1 MSIISRLSTESAY
14 QVGLIDRQEYLR
26 PQFRAGQVPLVAD
39 VSMTSQ
45 DVQNLVKRGFLAP
58 PQSETGKHRKFSLR
72 DVVAVRVIHDLAI
85 EAKGD
90 FTLAAA
96 LAETIAQRG
105 EDVLAAGVNLVSA
118 WEADEACVYYFAV
131 HDDKITGAFLTRE
144 QLADAV
150 TGKRT
155 VPGIRGHV
163 KSYIEC
169 DELLLL
175 VLLSYLAQEYHA

>member
-1 MSIISRLSTESAY
+1 MSIISRLSTESEY

-26 PQFRAGQVPLVAD
+26 PQFKAGQVPLVAD

-90 FTLAAA
+90 FTVAAA

-118 WEADEACVYYFAV
+118 WEAGATCVYYFAV
-131 HDDKITGAFLTRE
+131 HAEKVNGAFLTRE
-144 QLADAV
+144 QLAAV
-150 TGKRT
+150 VMGTST
-155 VPGIRGHV
+155 VPGVHGHV

-175 VLLSYLAQEYHA
+175 VFLSYLAQEDHA

>member
-1 MSIISRLSTESAY
+1 MSIFSRLTPESEY
-14 QVGLIDRQEYLR
+14 EIGLIDQPEYLR
-26 PQFRAGQVPLVAD
+26 PQFRPGAVPAVAD
-39 VSMTSQ
+39 VSMSTK
-45 DVQNLVKRGFLAP
+45 DVQNLVTRGFVTPMQPDA
-58 PQSETGKHRKFSLR
+58 GKMRLFSLR

-105 EDVLAAGVNLVSA
+105 EDVLAAGVNLVPA
-118 WEADEACVYYFAV
+118 WESGESCVYYFAV
-131 HDDKITGAFLTRE
+131 HADKINGAFLTRE
-144 QLADAV
+144 QLAAV
-150 TGKRT
+150 VMGTST
-155 VPGIRGHV
+155 VPGVHGHV

-175 VLLSYLAQEYHA
+175 VFLSYLAQEDHA